1 LNCRRTDD
9 AAAGF
14 LRSSSC
20 VPNRSREATNS
31 AKQRQLTD
39 IRAVAD
45 ATRGGFQQLCC
56 LYKTKP
62 LMFVATQHP
71 HPSRSQVTLASLLLT
86 QSTCISPAFTVVSVF
101 VLVETEDERYNVALQ
116 QAMTAR
122 KASRGI
128 ALLFLYP

>member
-1 LNCRRTDD
+1 
-9 AAAGF
+9 
-14 LRSSSC
+14 
-20 VPNRSREATNS
+20 
-31 AKQRQLTD
+31 
-39 IRAVAD
+39 
-45 ATRGGFQQLCC
+45 
-56 LYKTKP
+56 
-62 LMFVATQHP
+62 MFVATQHP